1 MKCQKCGKDAEF
13 VYRFDSDGLPKTVAY
28 CRKCLK
34 SVLKEGNEISLAG
47 LRMLVAHA
55 TIVQEASI
63 TRRLEIGGNYT
74 DVFIRM
80 PVAVL
85 RILFKKDR
93 EMDRRVTKEIYERH
107 MYLLKR
113 RLDKAVE
120 SEDYKKA
127 SEIKEEIQKIQ
138 HMMNNI

>member
-93 EMDRRVTKEIYERH
+93 ETDRRVTKEIYERH